1 MAGLRPPSTSLC
13 GNEESKTWIARHE
26 AGRDEKGD
34 PDMKRSQLTEKL
46 LDIKREK
53 GWSWKYICERIGGYS
68 EVLIVGAILG
78 QMKLTKPQAANA
90 GELFGLSKSETAMLN
105 ETPMRG
111 EGIAMPPTDPLIYRF
126 YELVMVNGPA
136 WRALIEEEFGDGIMS
151 AIDFDMVMERLP
163 NPKGDR
169 VKITMSGK
177 FLPYKYYGASGNVP
191 EYGFKEGRRRLTV
204 ITSPS
209 PLVNAR

>member
-1 MAGLRPPSTSLC
+1 
-13 GNEESKTWIARHE
+13 
-26 AGRDEKGD
+26 
-34 PDMKRSQLTEKL
+34 MKRSDLTEKL
-46 LDIKREK
+46 LDIKREN
-53 GWSWKYICERIGGYS
+53 GWSWKHISEKIGGYS

-90 GELFGLSKSETAMLN
+90 GELFGLSRSEIAMLN

-111 EGIAMPPTDPLIYRF
+111 EGLSVPPIDPLIYRF
-126 YELVMVNGPA
+126 YELVMINGPA
-136 WRALIEEEFGDGIMS
+136 WKALIEEEFGDGIMS
-151 AIDFDMVMERLP
+151 AIDFDMALERLP

-191 EYGFKEGRRRLTV
+191 EYGFKEG
-204 ITSPS
+204 
-209 PLVNAR
+209 